1 MSITRRS
8 FLLGASS
15 IISASFV
22 SQATRH
28 ILETG
33 KPLLSQSHNFQRTLY
48 VYTESGWSE
57 ESRLINLGSMLFE
70 PLEGIT
76 WREYLRAQGYQIQT
90 QQQLDQA
97 LGELDIEERDLE
109 RQVTDFADR
118 WEDGLNPGAQAMQ
131 FLGNVDLGPDL
142 SLNGDTGGTAGAINF
157 EYNIAG
163 SEWVEADDDLS
174 VFLLQARLAE
184 LGIPVEIKIDVDEW

>member
-1 MSITRRS
+1 
-8 FLLGASS
+8 
-15 IISASFV
+15 
-22 SQATRH
+22 
-28 ILETG
+28 
-33 KPLLSQSHNFQRTLY
+33 
-48 VYTESGWSE
+48 
-57 ESRLINLGSMLFE
+57 MLFE

-97 LGELDIEERDLE
+97 QGELDIEERDLE

-118 WEDGLNPGAQAMQ
+118 WEEGLNPNAQAMQ
-131 FLGNVDLGPDL
+131 FLGNLDLGPDL
-142 SLNGDTGGTAGAINF
+142 SLNADTGGTAGAINF
-157 EYNIAG
+157 EYNMAG

-174 VFLLQARLAE
+174 VSLLQARLDE